1 MTRMNHPTSKSPE
14 PLPGSFE
21 PDIRR
26 LDARLAQ
33 EAKHCELPPGLAG
46 RVFDASVGQLP
57 PSGYRFESIR
67 KTTSAARQTRRRRQS
82 WSRFALAASV
92 IVAFTLS
99 ARMLLNQSM
108 PAPVDPVAK
117 VPEVIQPTLPNLQLA
132 AYQTDNPLSPD
143 VERLLLEFASNG
155 TEDLS
160 YLTLTW
166 DITLDDLNNE
176 LAAFF
181 TGLSEG
187 EM

>member
-33 EAKHCELPPGLAG
+33 EAKHRDLPPGLAG

-67 KTTSAARQTRRRRQS
+67 TTSVARQSARRRQS

-99 ARMLLNQSM
+99 ARMLLNHSV
-108 PAPVDPVAK
+108 PVTDDRVTQ
-117 VPEVIQPTLPNLQLA
+117 VLEVILPTLPNLQPA
-132 AYQTDNPLSPD
+132 TYQTDIPLTLD
-143 VERLLLEFASNG
+143 AERLLLEFASNG
-155 TEDLS
+155 TEDFS
-160 YLTLTW
+160 YLTLTR
-166 DITLDDLNNE
+166 DITLADLNDE

>member
-1 MTRMNHPTSKSPE
+1 MTWMNHPTSKSPE

-21 PDIRR
+21 PDIKR

-33 EAKHCELPPGLAG
+33 EAKHRELPPGLAG

-67 KTTSAARQTRRRRQS
+67 TTSVARQTRRRRQS

-117 VPEVIQPTLPNLQLA
+117 VLEVIQPTLPNLQLA
-132 AYQTDNPLSPD
+132 TYQTDNPLFPD
-143 VERLLLEFASNG
+143 AANLLFEFASNG
-155 TEDLS
+155 TEDFS
-160 YLTLTW
+160 YLTLTR

-176 LAAFF
+176 FAAFF
-181 TGLSEG
+181 TGISEG